1 MVMRSAAI
9 DATELVVSNAGT
21 VAAELPRSALSILGM
36 ILKEECVRSSA
47 TELKLTVSAFA
58 SLVLIVSVAG
68 TNAATQDP
76 HAPSLPML
84 GTWAGT
90 STCVGNR
97 PACKNENVVF
107 RFIAIDGEPSK
118 IRLLADK
125 VLDGKRVPMGKLDFE
140 VSGDRLSCEFRVNA
154 THGVWE
160 FTVSGDTMKGTL
172 VDLPARDLGRRV
184 SIRRVADNTV
194 PPPPAIEEY
203 G

>member
-1 MVMRSAAI
+1 MRVSAI
-9 DATELVVSNAGT
+9 T
-21 VAAELPRSALSILGM
+21 
-36 ILKEECVRSSA
+36 
-47 TELKLTVSAFA
+47 LKLTFSAFA
-58 SLVLIVSVAG
+58 SLVLIVSVTG
-68 TNAATQDP
+68 TNAATQGAR
-76 HAPSLPML
+76 APSLQML

-107 RFIAIDGEPSK
+107 RFIAMDGEPSK
-118 IRLLADK
+118 VRLLADK

-140 VSGDRLSCEFRVNA
+140 VSGDRLSCEFRVGS

-172 VDLPARDLGRRV
+172 VDLPAREVGRRV
-184 SIRRVADNTV
+184 SVRRVADNTV
-194 PPPPAIEEY
+194 PPPPPIEEY